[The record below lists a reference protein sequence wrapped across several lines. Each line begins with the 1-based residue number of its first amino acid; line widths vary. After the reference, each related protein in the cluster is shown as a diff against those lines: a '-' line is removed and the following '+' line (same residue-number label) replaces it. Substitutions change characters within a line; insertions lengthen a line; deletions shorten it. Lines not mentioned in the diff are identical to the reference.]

1 MPSYNGRKFK
11 ITPEERQHNLDRMKD
26 IYDNAPDSIKEVMSR
41 FRAHVEA
48 VWPCN
53 RAMAYKLIE
62 TFVEE
67 YQVEFIK
74 YRGTGK
80 YTRSDETKKKIREAR
95 LGMKLSEETKKKIGE
110 HTSARQ
116 IGTTYSVSANGKR
129 LGKKCLHDENEVFEQ
144 DVMLPV
150 TKTKDMTIVIE

>member
-1 MPSYNGRKFK
+1 MPSYRGRRFK
-11 ITPEERQHNLDRMKD
+11 ITPEERKREIDRMKD
-26 IYDNAPDSIKEVMSR
+26 IYDNAPDSVKEVLSS
-41 FRAHVEA
+41 FRAHVED

-62 TFVEE
+62 AFVEE

-80 YTRSDETKKKIREAR
+80 YTRSDETKKRIRESR

-129 LGKKCLHDENEVFEQ
+129 LGKKNIHDENEVFEQ
-144 DVMLPV
+144 DIIIPV
-150 TKTKDMTIVIE
+150 TKTKDMTLIIE

>member
-1 MPSYNGRKFK
+1 MPSYHGRRFK
-11 ITPEERQHNLDRMKD
+11 ITPEERKREIDRMKD
-26 IYDNAPDSIKEVMSR
+26 IYDNAPDSVKEVLSS
-41 FRAHVEA
+41 FRAHVED

-62 TFVEE
+62 AFVEE

-80 YTRSDETKKKIREAR
+80 YTRSDETKKRIRESR

-129 LGKKCLHDENEVFEQ
+129 LGKNSLHDENEVFEQ

-150 TKTKDMTIVIE
+150 TKTKYMTIVIE